1 MKPLFLKAAAAALIV
16 AGLVAPAHSAELKAV
31 ASFSIL
37 ADIAQNVGGER
48 VAVQALIG
56 ANQDGH
62 GYQPR
67 PSDARAVDAA
77 DVVLVNGLG
86 FDGWLERLAA
96 SGGAGERVRV
106 VADGIAPL
114 AAGADEGE
122 GEGEGDEHAG
132 HYDHDHDH
140 GHADEHEHDDHDH
153 GPLDP
158 HAWQDVSNVLK
169 YAENIAAAFSAAD
182 PAGAA
187 DYAANLERYS
197 GELRALDAEIRAA
210 FSAIPAERRI
220 AVTAH
225 NAFAYYGKAY
235 GVRFIGTRQASVGT
249 DASAA
254 NIASL
259 VRELRAQKAAVVFL
273 ENIYDRRQMESI
285 SRESGARIGGVLH
298 SDALSA
304 ANGGAPT
311 YLDMMRSN
319 TRALVEGMRLE

>member
-1 MKPLFLKAAAAALIV
+1 MKPFFLKTAAAAFIV
-16 AGLVAPAHSAELKAV
+16 AGFAAAPSHAAELKAV
-31 ASFSIL
+31 TSFSIL

-67 PSDARAVDAA
+67 PSDARAVGAA

-96 SGGAGERVRV
+96 SGGVGARVRV
-106 VADGIAPL
+106 VADGVAPL

-122 GEGEGDEHAG
+122 EHAG
-132 HYDHDHDH
+132 HDDHDHD
-140 GHADEHEHDDHDH
+140 HADEHEHEHDH
-153 GPLDP
+153 GSLDP

-197 GELRALDAEIRAA
+197 GELRTLDAEIRAA
-210 FSAIPAERRI
+210 FSAIPAERRV

-225 NAFAYYGKAY
+225 NSFAYYGQAY
-235 GVRFIGTRQASVGT
+235 GIKFIGTRQASVGV

-259 VRELRAQKAAVVFL
+259 VRELRAQQAAVVFL

-304 ANGGAPT
+304 ADGGAPT

-319 TRALVEGMRLE
+319 TRALVEGMRSE

>member
-1 MKPLFLKAAAAALIV
+1 MKPFILKAAAAALV
-16 AGLVAPAHSAELKAV
+16 MAGLATAPASAADLKAV

-56 ANQDGH
+56 ADQDGH

-67 PSDARAVDAA
+67 PSDARAVAAA

-96 SGGAGERVRV
+96 SNGASERLRV
-106 VADGIAPL
+106 ASAGIVPIGNEDAD
-114 AAGADEGE
+114 
-122 GEGEGDEHAG
+122 
-132 HYDHDHDH
+132 DH
-140 GHADEHEHDDHDH
+140 GHDGEHLDADDHGHDDEHKHDDHDH

-158 HAWQDVSNVLK
+158 HAWQDVGNVLK
-169 YAENIAAAFSAAD
+169 YAENIAAAFTAAD

-187 DYAANLERYS
+187 GYAANLERYS

-210 FSAIPAERRI
+210 FSAISAERRV

-235 GVRFIGTRQASVGT
+235 GIKFIGTRQASVGA

-259 VRELRAQKAAVVFL
+259 VRELRTQQAAVVFL

-285 SRESGARIGGVLH
+285 GRESGARIGGVLF
-298 SDALSA
+298 SDALSRA
-304 ANGGAPT
+304 DGAAPT
-311 YLDMMRSN
+311 YIDMMRAN
-319 TRALVEGMRLE
+319 TRALVEGMQGRGE